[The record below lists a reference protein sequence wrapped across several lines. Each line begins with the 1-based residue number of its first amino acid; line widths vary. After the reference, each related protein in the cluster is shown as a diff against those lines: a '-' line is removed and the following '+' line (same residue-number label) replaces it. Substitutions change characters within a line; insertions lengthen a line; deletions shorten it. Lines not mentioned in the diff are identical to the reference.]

1 MYRRTLL
8 SILFFVLYWVAVGQ
22 TPLTD
27 AQRREQQTF
36 IKQDTLPVHVTPLP
50 SSINSR
56 FSEYA
61 GNLYPDSTF
70 LFTSMRSDIEEDYD
84 HFFETN
90 WYCKIYAAKYLGGN
104 RYGEIN
110 SLPNIINNRNT
121 FNSNFFYDYHAQT
134 PSIIYSRCKH
144 VVDGLQCELWE
155 SSKTDKG
162 WAKPQ
167 KLPEPVNVEGS
178 TSMQPFLVS
187 YPNYKVLYFVS
198 NRPNGVGGLD
208 IWYSVYK
215 DGKYN
220 TPINAGTVINTEGNE
235 VTPFYD
241 VESSTLYFSSDEH
254 IGIGDYDIFYS
265 VGSLSQ
271 WGEVSNMGVPF
282 NSEYND
288 FYYTTA
294 DGGKQG
300 FFSSNRAHEG
310 SALEDTCC
318 NDLFHFEW
326 TMPQDTVDTVEH
338 EDTTLLQK
346 IASVLPITLY
356 FDNDQPNPRSVKDST
371 EHDYASLF
379 RQYLH
384 RATDYLQSSSVNDI
398 EKTQITT
405 FWQDSIETGFERLN
419 RLTTY
424 LKEALLSGE
433 EITIHI
439 SGFASPLHNKD
450 YNQHLS
456 SRRIVS
462 LLNYFRI
469 AENGFFVPYLNGTK
483 QGFHI
488 EVHPQGAVNHTFRT
502 DEVQETVYGVQA
514 AKDRKIIIR

>member
-1 MYRRTLL
+1 M
-8 SILFFVLYWVAVGQ
+8 
-22 TPLTD
+22 
-27 AQRREQQTF
+27 
-36 IKQDTLPVHVTPLP
+36 
-50 SSINSR
+50 
-56 FSEYA
+56 
-61 GNLYPDSTF
+61 
-70 LFTSMRSDIEEDYD
+70 
-84 HFFETN
+84 
-90 WYCKIYAAKYLGGN
+90 
-104 RYGEIN
+104 
-110 SLPNIINNRNT
+110 
-121 FNSNFFYDYHAQT
+121 
-134 PSIIYSRCKH
+134 
-144 VVDGLQCELWE
+144 
-155 SSKTDKG
+155 
-162 WAKPQ
+162 
-167 KLPEPVNVEGS
+167 
-178 TSMQPFLVS
+178 
-187 YPNYKVLYFVS
+187 
-198 NRPNGVGGLD
+198 
-208 IWYSVYK
+208 
-215 DGKYN
+215 
-220 TPINAGTVINTEGNE
+220 
-235 VTPFYD
+235 
-241 VESSTLYFSSDEH
+241 
-254 IGIGDYDIFYS
+254 
-265 VGSLSQ
+265 
-271 WGEVSNMGVPF
+271 
-282 NSEYND
+282 
-288 FYYTTA
+288 
-294 DGGKQG
+294 
-300 FFSSNRAHEG
+300 
-310 SALEDTCC
+310 EDTCC